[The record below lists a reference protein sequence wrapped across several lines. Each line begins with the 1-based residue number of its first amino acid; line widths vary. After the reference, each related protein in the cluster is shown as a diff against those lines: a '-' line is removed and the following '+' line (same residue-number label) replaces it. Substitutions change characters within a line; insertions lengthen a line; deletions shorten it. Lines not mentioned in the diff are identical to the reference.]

1 MLQEHLIRNSA
12 PTLAGIKS
20 GNLFRYRYGNEL
32 RQELEEWNSRLNPKG
47 IFISLLKRDRE
58 YVSVYVY
65 RKDMVL
71 REMSAKCTTSF
82 LSGLGYNCSNMD
94 DMIDHLRMR
103 MVSEDF
109 PHEVGLFLGYPLCDV
124 LGFINNCGRDCRFCG
139 CWKVYENEH
148 QTKEQFI
155 KFKECRQE
163 LLKRFDSGHDAEELA
178 VSF

>member
-1 MLQEHLIRNSA
+1 MLQEHLVRNSA

-20 GNLFRYRYGNEL
+20 GNLFRYRYNRGL
-32 RQELEEWNSRLNPKG
+32 YQELEEWNSRLNPKG
-47 IFISLLKRDRE
+47 VFITLLKRDLE

-65 RKDMVL
+65 RKEMVL
-71 REMSAKCTTSF
+71 REMSAKCTASF
-82 LSGLGYNCSNMD
+82 LSGLGYDCGNMD

-103 MVSEDF
+103 MVSDDF

-155 KFKECRQE
+155 KFKECRRE

-178 VSF
+178 VPF